1 MPRDDQLDAPGLSG
15 DNAHRSE
22 VGRDWREVIR
32 SPLAPV
38 LREPNPAPAS
48 WQVRGCTFMP
58 VTSHNHQS
66 LLTLSGVAYRGT
78 VAVKQALPEFATIA
92 NDAIDQVAL
101 RFDD

>member
-1 MPRDDQLDAPGLSG
+1 M
-15 DNAHRSE
+15 
-22 VGRDWREVIR
+22 GRDWREVIP

-48 WQVRGCTFMP
+48 WQVRGYTFMP
-58 VTSHNHQS
+58 VTSHQS